1 MSYYTFFFSF
11 LFLFF
16 SFSLFFF
23 FVEKKGFRPY
33 CSGRFLDNT
42 RCKKFSCLSMVPFH
56 RSECKQRIPLWNQ
69 TRLIHPIVQGQY
81 TTLPPSETRFD
92 VANTWGGV
100 PPISLLGTCLNPPYE
115 SNGMYHEPSD
125 CSDQASYQE
134 RSSID
139 VAMGTKSEFD
149 PPLEALQSLC
159 SSISSNAFASQT
171 KKSDLHTETLSSCG
185 ITSETFEQDSR
196 LPSVAIPRTI
206 ASEMWHSSNALAR
219 SLETPIQSQD
229 LWRPWDFAE

>member
-1 MSYYTFFFSF
+1 
-11 LFLFF
+11 
-16 SFSLFFF
+16 
-23 FVEKKGFRPY
+23 
-33 CSGRFLDNT
+33 
-42 RCKKFSCLSMVPFH
+42 MVPFQ
-56 RSECKQRIPLWNQ
+56 RSECKLRIPLWNQ
-69 TRLIHPIVQGQY
+69 SRLMHPMVQGQS

-115 SNGMYHEPSD
+115 FNGIYHDPSD
-125 CSDQASYQE
+125 CSDQASYQG

-139 VAMGTKSEFD
+139 VAVGTKSEFD

-171 KKSDLHTETLSSCG
+171 KKSDLHSETLSSCG
-185 ITSETFEQDSR
+185 ITSETFEPDSL

-206 ASEMWHSSNALAR
+206 ASEMLHSSNALVR
-219 SLETPIQSQD
+219 SLETPIHSQD
-229 LWRPWDFAE
+229 LWRPWGFAE

>member
-1 MSYYTFFFSF
+1 
-11 LFLFF
+11 
-16 SFSLFFF
+16 
-23 FVEKKGFRPY
+23 
-33 CSGRFLDNT
+33 
-42 RCKKFSCLSMVPFH
+42 MVPCL
-56 RSECKQRIPLWNQ
+56 RSECNQRMPLWNQ
-69 TRLIHPIVQGQY
+69 SRLSHPIVQGQY
-81 TTLPPSETRFD
+81 TTLPPSETRVD

-125 CSDQASYQE
+125 CSDQASYQG

-139 VAMGTKSEFD
+139 VAMGRKSEFD

-159 SSISSNAFASQT
+159 SSISSNAFACQA
-171 KKSDLHTETLSSCG
+171 KKSHLHTEALSSCG
-185 ITSETFEQDSR
+185 ITSETLEPDSR

-206 ASEMWHSSNALAR
+206 ASEMLHSSNALSR

-229 LWRPWDFAE
+229 LWRPWNFAE

>member
-1 MSYYTFFFSF
+1 
-11 LFLFF
+11 
-16 SFSLFFF
+16 
-23 FVEKKGFRPY
+23 
-33 CSGRFLDNT
+33 
-42 RCKKFSCLSMVPFH
+42 MVPFH
-56 RSECKQRIPLWNQ
+56 RSECNQRIPLWNQ

-100 PPISLLGTCLNPPYE
+100 PPISLLQPCPQGKALGTRLSLLGTCLNPPYE

-185 ITSETFEQDSR
+185 ITSETFEHDSR